1 MAGYF
6 SFHKMITTPFV
17 KVLYFVGFIAL
28 TAAGI
33 GLAAWAAMG
42 LRSTALPT
50 RLGLYYI
57 AIGLAALTIG
67 NLAWRAICELWI
79 VLFNIHTLLA
89 SVGPEMKTNYRHN
102 ELATEDIQPEA
113 RYEKVQSEQKSETV
127 KPDKQPYGVTR
138 PASVLGLS

>member
-113 RYEKVQSEQKSETV
+113 RYEKVQSEQ
-127 KPDKQPYGVTR
+127 
-138 PASVLGLS
+138 